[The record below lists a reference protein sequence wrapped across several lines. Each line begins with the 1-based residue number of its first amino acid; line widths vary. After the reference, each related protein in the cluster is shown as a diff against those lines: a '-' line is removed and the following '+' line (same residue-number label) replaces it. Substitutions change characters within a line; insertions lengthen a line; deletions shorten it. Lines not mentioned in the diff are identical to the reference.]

1 VVGFVTDAARG
12 PYWIIKNSWGSTWG
26 DEGFVYLARGPGLW
40 CGNLFTSG
48 AHAYTYGDPQ
58 FYHEAA

>member
-1 VVGFVTDAARG
+1 VVGFGTDAARG

-40 CGNLFTSG
+40 CGNLFASG
-48 AHAYTYGDPQ
+48 AHA
-58 FYHEAA
+58 